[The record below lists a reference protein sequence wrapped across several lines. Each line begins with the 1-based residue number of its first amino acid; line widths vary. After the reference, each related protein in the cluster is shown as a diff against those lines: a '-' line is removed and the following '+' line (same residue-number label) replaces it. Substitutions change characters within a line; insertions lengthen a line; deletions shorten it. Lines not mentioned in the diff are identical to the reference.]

1 MKVKRTFVFLLI
13 NYAIL
18 GQYSF
23 GFCWSWRDIKP
34 SVTTIEEL
42 FEFGGIPETVTLST
56 NDFLQLEQNKR
67 KDFRNCIYSVKYYV
81 SNWNTDETGSKGV
94 RKQYY
99 KGKAW
104 YDSSKV
110 SVLTKAPLQLSDEL
124 DHIKLEVNFSNGKVY
139 YFSYDFTFSYSVDKK
154 KYIELFNS
162 ILGKPIQIKEGV
174 EIDSNIIEYKGY
186 SLSIFPRSRLI
197 RLTSEVP

>member
-1 MKVKRTFVFLLI
+1 MRLNRIFVFFLI
-13 NYAIL
+13 IFVIL

-23 GFCWSWRDIKP
+23 SFCWSWRDVKP
-34 SVTTIEEL
+34 GVTTIEEL
-42 FEFGGIPETVTLST
+42 FELGGIPETVTLLT

-67 KDFRNCIYSVKYYV
+67 KDFRNCIYSVRYYV
-81 SNWNTDETGSKGV
+81 SNLNTDETGTRGI

-110 SVLTKAPLQLSDEL
+110 SALTKAPLQLSDEL
-124 DHIKLEVNFSNGKVY
+124 EHIKFEVNFSNGKVS

-162 ILGKPIQIKEGV
+162 ILGKPIQIKEGM
-174 EIDSNIIEYKGY
+174 EIDSNIIGYKDY

-197 RLTSEVP
+197 RLMSEVP